1 VRADKDKLN
10 DILSAISSI
19 ERYAVQGRE
28 AFESDELV
36 QTWMLHYL
44 QIIGEAARSIS
55 SVLRE
60 THSSIPWESIIGF
73 RNLVVH
79 EYFRV
84 DLSVVWE
91 IITQDLP
98 DLKVQIKGML
108 AAISEDI

>member
-10 DILSAISSI
+10 DILNAISSI

-28 AFESDELV
+28 AFEADELI

-55 SVLRE
+55 LVLRE
-60 THSSIPWESIIGF
+60 THSTIPWESIIGF

-98 DLKVQIKGML
+98 DLKVQIKEML
-108 AAISEDI
+108 AAISGDL